1 MESLGKTAESGKTPD
16 APKRPAAR
24 RTRLRRVGLVAASSL
39 VAAFAIFNVGVRTI
53 APFFLFHPNDD
64 PTARAELTRLAAET
78 GRVAPLRFALD
89 DGTAVSGWAALAET
103 ESVAF
108 LNNPRSLDAAERINN
123 PRSLDAAERLNN
135 PDSLNRLNSRD
146 DAASSRPVV
155 LYFEGNGGN
164 SAARTL
170 EIVRNPGPLA
180 GFDFVCC
187 DYPGY
192 GESGGEPSERS
203 LKTFGLAAYD
213 ATVKAFPGRRIVVFG
228 FSLGTGVA
236 TYVASERPVVGL
248 ILAAPYADGFDLF
261 NNFAPIFY
269 GPTRLTVPYRMEAV
283 KFAEKVDARPL
294 ILATRPDALVPFES
308 SERLAKAFRGGVEF
322 VAQDDVEHHWVWS
335 TEIASAEIADY
346 LRSLTP
352 PESDET
358 RRSERPFND

>member
-1 MESLGKTAESGKTPD
+1 MEELGKAGETAK
-16 APKRPAAR
+16 APERTAAR
-24 RTRLRRVGLVAASSL
+24 RTRRRRVGLVAAAL

-64 PTARAELTRLAAET
+64 PAARAELTRIAAET
-78 GRVAPLRFALD
+78 GGVAPLRFALD
-89 DGTAVSGWAALAET
+89 DGTAISGWAAFAET
-103 ESVAF
+103 KNAVL
-108 LNNPRSLDAAERINN
+108 LNDADALDAT
-123 PRSLDAAERLNN
+123 ERLNDPN
-135 PDSLNRLNSRD
+135 SLNSPNSLGG
-146 DAASSRPVV
+146 AATERPVV

-170 EIVRNPGPLA
+170 DVVRNPGPLA

-192 GESGGEPSERS
+192 GESGDEPSERT

-269 GPTRLTVPYRMEAV
+269 GPARLTVPYRMEAV
-283 KFAEKVDARPL
+283 KFAEKVDVRPL

-308 SERLAKAFRGGVEF
+308 SERLAKAFRRGVEF

-335 TEIASAEIADY
+335 TETASAEIAEY
-346 LRSLTP
+346 LRSPTS
-352 PESDET
+352 PESTET
-358 RRSERPFND
+358 RRSE

>member
-1 MESLGKTAESGKTPD
+1 MGSLGKTAESGKTSD
-16 APKRPAAR
+16 APKRPTAR
-24 RTRLRRVGLVAASSL
+24 RTRLRRVGLFAAASL

-64 PTARAELTRLAAET
+64 PAARAELTRIAAET
-78 GRVAPLRFALD
+78 GSVAAIQTTLD
-89 DGTAVSGWAALAET
+89 DGTAISGWAAFAEA
-103 ESVAF
+103 ENADYSNVA
-108 LNNPRSLDAAERINN
+108 NSPNDADSLDASERSN
-123 PRSLDAAERLNN
+123 D
-135 PDSLNRLNSRD
+135 PDSLNAPDSLGG
-146 DAASSRPVV
+146 AATERPAV

-170 EIVRNPGPLA
+170 DVVRKPGPLA

-192 GESGGEPSERS
+192 GESGGEPCEKT
-203 LKTFGLAAYD
+203 LKSAGLAAYD

-228 FSLGTGVA
+228 FSIGTGVA
-236 TYVASERPVVGL
+236 TYVASEREVAGL

-283 KFAEKVDARPL
+283 KFAEKVDVRPL

-308 SERLAKAFRGGVEF
+308 SERLAKAFCGGVEF

-335 TEIASAEIADY
+335 TETASAEIAEY

-352 PESDET
+352 PEST
-358 RRSERPFND
+358 GTAN

>member
-1 MESLGKTAESGKTPD
+1 
-16 APKRPAAR
+16 
-24 RTRLRRVGLVAASSL
+24 
-39 VAAFAIFNVGVRTI
+39 
-53 APFFLFHPNDD
+53 
-64 PTARAELTRLAAET
+64 TARAELTRIAEET
-78 GRVAPLRFALD
+78 GNVAAIQTTLD
-89 DGTAVSGWAALAET
+89 DGTAISGWAAFAET
-103 ESVAF
+103 ESAAS
-108 LNNPRSLDAAERINN
+108 LNDA
-123 PRSLDAAERLNN
+123 
-135 PDSLNRLNSRD
+135 DSLSSPD
-146 DAASSRPVV
+146 GAAAKRPVV

-170 EIVRNPGPLA
+170 EIVRKPGPLA

-192 GESGGEPSERS
+192 GESGGEPSERT

-283 KFAEKVDARPL
+283 KFAEKVDVRPL
-294 ILATRPDALVPFES
+294 ILATRPDALVPFAS
-308 SERLAKAFRGGVEF
+308 SERLAKAFPKGAEF

-335 TEIASAEIADY
+335 TEEAGAAIAEY

-352 PESDET
+352 PESSET
-358 RRSERPFND
+358 AR

>member
-1 MESLGKTAESGKTPD
+1 MEELGKAKAEETAT
-16 APKRPAAR
+16 APKRTAFR
-24 RTRLRRVGLVAASSL
+24 RTGFVAAAL
-39 VAAFAIFNVGVRTI
+39 VAAFAIFNVGVRTV

-64 PTARAELTRLAAET
+64 PAARAELTRIAAET
-78 GRVAPLRFALD
+78 GNVEPLRFALD
-89 DGTAVSGWAALAET
+89 DGTTISGWAAFAEA
-103 ESVAF
+103 ESVAS
-108 LNNPRSLDAAERINN
+108 LNGADSLSSPNSLD
-123 PRSLDAAERLNN
+123 DAT
-135 PDSLNRLNSRD
+135 SK
-146 DAASSRPVV
+146 RPVV

-170 EIVRNPGPLA
+170 DVVRKPGPLA

-203 LKTFGLAAYD
+203 LKAFGLAAYD

-236 TYVASERPVVGL
+236 TYVASERSVVGL

-261 NNFAPIFY
+261 NNVAPIFY
-269 GPTRLTVPYRMEAV
+269 GPTRATVPYRMEAV
-283 KFAEKVDARPL
+283 KFAEKIDVRPL

-308 SERLAKAFRGGVEF
+308 AERLAKAFSSGAEF

-335 TEIASAEIADY
+335 TEIASAEIAEY
-346 LRSLTP
+346 LRSLAS
-352 PESDET
+352 PESTETADEATTGET
-358 RRSERPFND
+358 R

>member
-1 MESLGKTAESGKTPD
+1 MGELEELGKTKAEEAAT
-16 APKRPAAR
+16 ATKRTAFR
-24 RTRLRRVGLVAASSL
+24 RAGFVAAALL
-39 VAAFAIFNVGVRTI
+39 VAAFAVFNVGVRTI
-53 APFFLFHPNDD
+53 APLFLFHPNDD
-64 PTARAELTRLAAET
+64 PTARAELTRLAEET
-78 GRVAPLRFALD
+78 GSVEAMRTTLD
-89 DGTAVSGWAALAET
+89 DGTEIFGWAALARTET
-103 ESVAF
+103 E
-108 LNNPRSLDAAERINN
+108 
-123 PRSLDAAERLNN
+123 
-135 PDSLNRLNSRD
+135 
-146 DAASSRPVV
+146 RPVV

-170 EIVRNPGPLA
+170 EIVRKPGPLA

-236 TYVASERPVVGL
+236 TYVASEREVVGL

-269 GPTRLTVPYRMEAV
+269 GPTRSTVPYRMEAV
-283 KFAEKVDARPL
+283 KFAEKVDVRPL

-308 SERLAKAFRGGVEF
+308 SERLAKAFPSGAEF

-335 TEIASAEIADY
+335 TEIASAEIAEY

-352 PESDET
+352 PESSEA
-358 RRSERPFND
+358 RRSE

>member
-24 RTRLRRVGLVAASSL
+24 RTRLRRVGLVAAASL

-64 PTARAELTRLAAET
+64 PTARAELTRLAEET

-108 LNNPRSLDAAERINN
+108 LNNPRSLDAAER
-123 PRSLDAAERLNN
+123 LNN
-135 PDSLNRLNSRD
+135 PDSLSSPNSRD
-146 DAASSRPVV
+146 DAASSRPIV

-170 EIVRNPGPLA
+170 DVVRNPGPLA

-269 GPTRLTVPYRMEAV
+269 GPTRLTVPYRMETV

-322 VAQDDVEHHWVWS
+322 VAQDD
-335 TEIASAEIADY
+335 
-346 LRSLTP
+346 
-352 PESDET
+352 
-358 RRSERPFND
+358 

>member
-1 MESLGKTAESGKTPD
+1 MESLEQMSD
-16 APKRPAAR
+16 APKRPTAR
-24 RTRLRRVGLVAASSL
+24 RTTLRRVGCVAAAL
-39 VAAFAIFNVGVRTI
+39 LFAAFAIFNVGVRTI

-64 PTARAELTRLAAET
+64 PTARAELTRIAEET
-78 GRVAPLRFALD
+78 GRVAPIQTTLD
-89 DGTAVSGWAALAET
+89 DGTAVSGWAALAPT
-103 ESVAF
+103 E
-108 LNNPRSLDAAERINN
+108 
-123 PRSLDAAERLNN
+123 N
-135 PDSLNRLNSRD
+135 PDSLNAPDLLD
-146 DAASSRPVV
+146 GAAAKRPVV

-170 EIVRNPGPLA
+170 DVVRKPGPLA

-192 GESGGEPSERS
+192 GESGGEPSERT

-213 ATVKAFPGRRIVVFG
+213 ATAKAFPGRRIVVFG

-236 TYVASERPVVGL
+236 SYVASEREVVGL

-283 KFAEKVDARPL
+283 KFAEKVDVRPL

-308 SERLAKAFRGGVEF
+308 SERLAKAFPNGVEF
-322 VAQDDVEHHWVWS
+322 VAQDDVEHHWVWT
-335 TEIASAEIADY
+335 TETASAEIAEY

-352 PESDET
+352 SESTGTADEAENGET
-358 RRSERPFND
+358 R

>member
-1 MESLGKTAESGKTPD
+1 MEELGKAEEAAK
-16 APKRPAAR
+16 APERTAAR
-24 RTRLRRVGLVAASSL
+24 RTRLRRVGFVAAAL
-39 VAAFAIFNVGVRTI
+39 VAAFAVFNVGVRTI

-64 PTARAELTRLAAET
+64 PAARAELTRIAAET
-78 GRVAPLRFALD
+78 GNVAAIQTTLD
-89 DGTAVSGWAALAET
+89 DGTAISGWAAFAEA
-103 ESVAF
+103 ENVAF
-108 LNNPRSLDAAERINN
+108 LNDAG
-123 PRSLDAAERLNN
+123 SLDAAERLND
-135 PDSLNRLNSRD
+135 PISLNSPNLLGG
-146 DAASSRPVV
+146 AASERPVV

-170 EIVRNPGPLA
+170 DVVRKPGPLA

-192 GESGGEPSERS
+192 GESGGEPSERT
-203 LKTFGLAAYD
+203 LKAFGLAAYD

-236 TYVASERPVVGL
+236 TYVASERPVAGL

-283 KFAEKVDARPL
+283 KFAEKVDVRPL

-308 SERLAKAFRGGVEF
+308 SERLAKAFRAGVEF
-322 VAQDDVEHHWVWS
+322 VAQDDVEHHWVWA
-335 TEIASAEIADY
+335 TEIASAEIAEY

-352 PESDET
+352 PKSTET
-358 RRSERPFND
+358 RRSE

>member
-1 MESLGKTAESGKTPD
+1 MESLGKTPESGKTPD
-16 APKRPAAR
+16 APKRPTAR
-24 RTRLRRVGLVAASSL
+24 RTRLRRAGLVAAASL

-53 APFFLFHPNDD
+53 APLFLFHPNDD
-64 PTARAELTRLAAET
+64 PTARAELTRIAEET
-78 GRVAPLRFALD
+78 GRVEPLRFALD
-89 DGTAVSGWAALAET
+89 DGTAVSGWAAFAPT
-103 ESVAF
+103 EDAVSLNVAD
-108 LNNPRSLDAAERINN
+108 SLDAAERPNDRDSLSSPN
-123 PRSLDAAERLNN
+123 SLDGAA
-135 PDSLNRLNSRD
+135 
-146 DAASSRPVV
+146 AKRPVV

-170 EIVRNPGPLA
+170 DVVRKPGPLA

-192 GESGGEPSERS
+192 GESGGEPCEKT
-203 LKTFGLAAYD
+203 LKTLGLAAYD

-236 TYVASERPVVGL
+236 TYVASEREVAGL

-283 KFAEKVDARPL
+283 KFAEKVDVRPL

-308 SERLAKAFRGGVEF
+308 SERLAKAFPSGVEF

-335 TEIASAEIADY
+335 TEIASAEIAEY

-352 PESDET
+352 PESSEA
-358 RRSERPFND
+358 RRSE

>member
-1 MESLGKTAESGKTPD
+1 MEELRKTEEAAK
-16 APKRPAAR
+16 APERTAAR
-24 RTRLRRVGLVAASSL
+24 RTRLRRVGLVAAALL

-53 APFFLFHPNDD
+53 APLFLFHPNDD
-64 PTARAELTRLAAET
+64 PAARAELTRIAAET
-78 GRVAPLRFALD
+78 GNVAAMRTTLADETEIF
-89 DGTAVSGWAALAET
+89 GWAAVAEAKNAGSPDAT
-103 ESVAF
+103 ERPASA
-108 LNNPRSLDAAERINN
+108 
-123 PRSLDAAERLNN
+123 
-135 PDSLNRLNSRD
+135 DSLNSPNSLG
-146 DAASSRPVV
+146 DATTERPVV

-170 EIVRNPGPLA
+170 DVVRNPGPLV

-203 LKTFGLAAYD
+203 LKAFGLAAYD

-236 TYVASERPVVGL
+236 SYVASEREVVGL

-269 GPTRLTVPYRMEAV
+269 GPARLTVPYRMEAV
-283 KFAEKVDARPL
+283 KFAEKVDVRPL

-308 SERLAKAFRGGVEF
+308 SERLAQAFRAGVEF

-335 TEIASAEIADY
+335 TETASAEIAEY
-346 LRSLTP
+346 LRSLAP
-352 PESDET
+352 PDSTDET
-358 RRSERPFND
+358 RRAE

>member
-1 MESLGKTAESGKTPD
+1 MEASRKTPEMEKTSD
-16 APKRPAAR
+16 VPKRTTAR
-24 RTRLRRVGLVAASSL
+24 RTRLRRAGLVAAALL

-64 PTARAELTRLAAET
+64 PAARAELTRIAEET
-78 GRVAPLRFALD
+78 GNVAPLRFALD
-89 DGTAVSGWAALAET
+89 DGTAISGWAALALT
-103 ESVAF
+103 E
-108 LNNPRSLDAAERINN
+108 
-123 PRSLDAAERLNN
+123 N
-135 PDSLNRLNSRD
+135 PDSLD
-146 DAASSRPVV
+146 GAAAERPVV

-170 EIVRNPGPLA
+170 EIVRKPGPLA

-236 TYVASERPVVGL
+236 SYVASEREVAGL

-269 GPTRLTVPYRMEAV
+269 GPTRLTVPYRMEAI
-283 KFAEKVDARPL
+283 KFAEKVDVRPL

-335 TEIASAEIADY
+335 TEIASAEIAEY

-352 PESDET
+352 PESSEA
-358 RRSERPFND
+358 RRSE

>member
-1 MESLGKTAESGKTPD
+1 MESLGKASD
-16 APKRPAAR
+16 APKRPTAR
-24 RTRLRRVGLVAASSL
+24 RTTLCRVGLVAAALL

-78 GRVAPLRFALD
+78 GNVAAIQTTLD
-89 DGTAVSGWAALAET
+89 DGTAVSGWAAFAEAET
-103 ESVAF
+103 AAS
-108 LNNPRSLDAAERINN
+108 LNDANSLSSPNSLDGAA
-123 PRSLDAAERLNN
+123 AK
-135 PDSLNRLNSRD
+135 
-146 DAASSRPVV
+146 RPVV

-170 EIVRNPGPLA
+170 DVVRKPGPLA

-192 GESGGEPSERS
+192 GESGGEPSERT

-213 ATVKAFPGRRIVVFG
+213 ATAKAFPGRRIVVFG

-236 TYVASERPVVGL
+236 SYVASEREVVGL

-269 GPTRLTVPYRMEAV
+269 GPTRSTVPYRMEAV
-283 KFAEKVDARPL
+283 KFAEKVDVRPL

-308 SERLAKAFRGGVEF
+308 SERLAKAFPSGVEF

-335 TEIASAEIADY
+335 TEIASAEIAEY

-352 PESDET
+352 PKSSEA
-358 RRSERPFND
+358 RRSE

>member
-1 MESLGKTAESGKTPD
+1 MEKIAEMEELEKTSN
-16 APKRPAAR
+16 APKRTAAR
-24 RTRLRRVGLVAASSL
+24 RTRLRRVGFVAAALVAT
-39 VAAFAIFNVGVRTI
+39 FAVFNVGVRTV

-64 PTARAELTRLAAET
+64 PAARAGLTRIAEET
-78 GRVAPLRFALD
+78 GSVAPLRFALD
-89 DGTAVSGWAALAET
+89 DGTAVSGWAAFAEA
-103 ESVAF
+103 ESVAC
-108 LNNPRSLDAAERINN
+108 LNDAGSLDAAERPN
-123 PRSLDAAERLNN
+123 DA
-135 PDSLNRLNSRD
+135 DSLSCLHSLG
-146 DAASSRPVV
+146 DASTERPVV

-170 EIVRNPGPLA
+170 DVVRKPGPLA

-213 ATVKAFPGRRIVVFG
+213 ATAKRFPGRRIVVFG

-269 GPTRLTVPYRMEAV
+269 GPARLTVPYRMEAV
-283 KFAEKVDARPL
+283 KFAEKVDVRPL

-308 SERLAKAFRGGVEF
+308 AKRLAKAFSSGVEF
-322 VAQDDVEHHWVWS
+322 IAQDDVEHHWVWS
-335 TEIASAEIADY
+335 TEIANAEIAEY

-352 PESDET
+352 PKSTET
-358 RRSERPFND
+358 RRSE

>member
-1 MESLGKTAESGKTPD
+1 MEASRKTPESEKTSESGKTPD
-16 APKRPAAR
+16 APKRTAAR
-24 RTRLRRVGLVAASSL
+24 RTTLCRVGFVAAAL
-39 VAAFAIFNVGVRTI
+39 LFAAFAVFNVGVRTI
-53 APFFLFHPNDD
+53 APLFLFHPNDD
-64 PTARAELTRLAAET
+64 PTARAELTRIAKET
-78 GRVAPLRFALD
+78 GRVAPIRFALD
-89 DGTAVSGWAALAET
+89 DGTAVSGWAAFAST
-103 ESVAF
+103 E
-108 LNNPRSLDAAERINN
+108 
-123 PRSLDAAERLNN
+123 N
-135 PDSLNRLNSRD
+135 PDSLNAPDSID
-146 DAASSRPVV
+146 GATAERPVV

-170 EIVRNPGPLA
+170 DVVRKPGPLA

-192 GESGGEPSERS
+192 GESGGEPSERT
-203 LKTFGLAAYD
+203 LKAFGLAAYD

-236 TYVASERPVVGL
+236 TYVASEREVVGL

-283 KFAEKVDARPL
+283 KFAEKVDVRPL

-308 SERLAKAFRGGVEF
+308 SERLAKAFPSGVEF

-335 TEIASAEIADY
+335 TEIASAEIAEY

-352 PESDET
+352 PESSEA
-358 RRSERPFND
+358 RRSE

>member
-1 MESLGKTAESGKTPD
+1 MGELGKTSD
-16 APKRPAAR
+16 VPKRTTAR
-24 RTRLRRVGLVAASSL
+24 RTRRRRVGFVAAAL
-39 VAAFAIFNVGVRTI
+39 IAAFAIFNVGVRTI
-53 APFFLFHPNDD
+53 APLFLFHPNDD
-64 PTARAELTRLAAET
+64 PAARAELTRIAAET

-89 DGTAVSGWAALAET
+89 DGTEIFGWAAFAPRKGAD
-103 ESVAF
+103 VAVS
-108 LNNPRSLDAAERINN
+108 LNSLNDANSQDVLEALGAAEKE
-123 PRSLDAAERLNN
+123 P
-135 PDSLNRLNSRD
+135 
-146 DAASSRPVV
+146 PVV

-164 SAARTL
+164 SAARTFDV
-170 EIVRNPGPLA
+170 VRNPGPLA
-180 GFDFVCC
+180 GFDFVCR

-192 GESGGEPSERS
+192 GESGGKPSERA

-283 KFAEKVDARPL
+283 KFAEKVDVRPL

-308 SERLAKAFRGGVEF
+308 SERLAKAFPSGVEF

-335 TEIASAEIADY
+335 TETASAAIAEY

-352 PESDET
+352 PESTET
-358 RRSERPFND
+358 GN